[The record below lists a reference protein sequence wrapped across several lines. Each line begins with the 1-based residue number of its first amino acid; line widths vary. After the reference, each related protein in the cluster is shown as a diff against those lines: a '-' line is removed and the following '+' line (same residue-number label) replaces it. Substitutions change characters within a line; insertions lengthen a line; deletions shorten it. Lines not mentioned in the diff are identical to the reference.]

1 MTDWKSIFYFFE
13 RLGKNS
19 YFYRPLKQKI
29 ETVILN
35 FDIIAFMVSSLLIL
49 MYYLYLGRR
58 TRREP
63 DSSVHTF
70 NARIRERWV
79 KMVISNDSRSILAI
93 QTLRNSVM
101 SASFMA
107 STSILLITGTLNISE
122 KVGQWALNW
131 HPYGL
136 AHSYSTGLWQ
146 IKLGLL
152 LLDFS
157 IAFYCFSMAI
167 RFFNHV
173 GYMINLPDNVPADGG
188 LARQTCVYLNR
199 AGRFY
204 SFGTRTFFFSLPI
217 ILWFFGPYFLL
228 LATLV
233 LIGGLAMLDKVPR

>member
-1 MTDWKSIFYFFE
+1 MKYEIM
-13 RLGKNS
+13 
-19 YFYRPLKQKI
+19 
-29 ETVILN
+29 
-35 FDIIAFMVSSLLIL
+35 AFMFSSLLIL
-49 MYYLYLGRR
+49 IYYLYLGRR

-63 DSSVHTF
+63 DSSVHAF
-70 NARIRERWV
+70 NASIRERWV
-79 KMVISNDSRSILAI
+79 KMVISKDNKDILAI

-107 STSILLITGTLNISE
+107 STSILLIMGALNIGD
-122 KVGQWALNW
+122 KVGQWALKW

-136 AHSYSTGLWQ
+136 VNNYSAELWQ

-173 GYMINLPDNVPADGG
+173 GYMINLPDDVPADEG
-188 LARQTCVYLNR
+188 LSQQTCVYLNR
-199 AGRFY
+199 AGLFY